1 MKAVRLYPRDP
12 HRVRGTSQIKEWAEN
27 PLFSFVKRP
36 PIQNVE
42 KQARVSELLR
52 RIEDIV
58 APTIVGMGYELV
70 RVTMSRGGTLQI
82 MIEPA
87 DGRPMDVEGCATVA
101 RALSAVLDVED
112 PIPNSYTL
120 EVSSPGIDRPLTR
133 PKDYARWAGHIA
145 RLETNL
151 PIEGRRRFKG
161 TLLGLADGVV
171 KLRLDDGKEADVPLS
186 IVSRAKLEMT
196 DALIEEH
203 RLAQQGAGHAHLSNC
218 PSDGPEERNID
229 MATTADI
236 PRLEML
242 QVADMVAREKGI
254 EREEVLEAMEQ
265 AIQKAGRAA
274 PRARRRCRP
283 ARGHLRASFR
293 AGSSR
298 RGG

>member
-1 MKAVRLYPRDP
+1 V
-12 HRVRGTSQIKEWAEN
+12 T
-27 PLFSFVKRP
+27 
-36 PIQNVE
+36 
-42 KQARVSELLR
+42 ELLR

-87 DGRPMDVEGCATVA
+87 DGRPMDIEGCATVA

-133 PKDYARWAGHIA
+133 AKDYARWAGHIA

-186 IVSRAKLEMT
+186 IVSKAKLEMT

-203 RLAQQGAGHAHLSNC
+203 RLAQQGAGHAH
-218 PSDGPEERNID
+218 
-229 MATTADI
+229 
-236 PRLEML
+236 
-242 QVADMVAREKGI
+242 
-254 EREEVLEAMEQ
+254 
-265 AIQKAGRAA
+265 
-274 PRARRRCRP
+274 
-283 ARGHLRASFR
+283 
-293 AGSSR
+293 
-298 RGG
+298 